1 MASISSIQSLTL
13 DIPPSC
19 IAFVPEY
26 PNYFVVG
33 TYLLEPSEGTL
44 ITKTDDD
51 AGPEAAGT
59 IASSDGVQRNSTKP
73 EVEQKRSGSVI
84 LFKIDQDRISLVQT
98 IQTPFAI
105 LDIQFRPLHESSD
118 SASVSEPKILPDEH
132 NTPYGSLSDVESKR
146 KRDSRPALA
155 AATSTGSVALYRFDL
170 STSSLHEERLLQY
183 FDASVLVLSC
193 AWCPSSRDTLGV
205 TLSDGRV
212 MMCETD
218 ARAGPE
224 ENHCMQRLQHS
235 LEAWTMAYSMT
246 PHGGIF
252 SGGDDAVLQFWTS
265 EDVEGSMVDVSWK
278 DRRIHSA
285 GVTAILPLTG
295 NIVVTGSYDDR
306 IRVIRAPH
314 RGRREV
320 LAELNLGGG
329 VWRIKLMKAVGDGEG
344 TERYENGTRNN
355 EGTDSVET
363 PCREVARY
371 TLLASCMH
379 AGTRIVV
386 LTHLADDS
394 WTADVLARFEEH
406 GSMNYGSDFRPGV
419 PADSPQTIVST
430 SFYDRLLCLWKSV
443 PA

>member
-1 MASISSIQSLTL
+1 
-13 DIPPSC
+13 
-19 IAFVPEY
+19 
-26 PNYFVVG
+26 
-33 TYLLEPSEGTL
+33 
-44 ITKTDDD
+44 
-51 AGPEAAGT
+51 
-59 IASSDGVQRNSTKP
+59 
-73 EVEQKRSGSVI
+73 
-84 LFKIDQDRISLVQT
+84 
-98 IQTPFAI
+98 
-105 LDIQFRPLHESSD
+105 
-118 SASVSEPKILPDEH
+118 
-132 NTPYGSLSDVESKR
+132 
-146 KRDSRPALA
+146 
-155 AATSTGSVALYRFDL
+155 
-170 STSSLHEERLLQY
+170 
-183 FDASVLVLSC
+183 
-193 AWCPSSRDTLGV
+193 
-205 TLSDGRV
+205 
-212 MMCETD
+212 
-218 ARAGPE
+218 
-224 ENHCMQRLQHS
+224 
-235 LEAWTMAYSMT
+235 MT

-344 TERYENGTRNN
+344 TERYENGTRDN

-419 PADSPQTIVST
+419 PANSPQTIVST
-430 SFYDRLLCLWKSV
+430 SFYDRLLCLWKFV